1 MRRMGIEGRFLLS
14 IHDEVRFMIKEEHVA
29 KAALA
34 LQISNLWTRC
44 MFASKVG
51 MNDLPLVG
59 VCVQLFFDIH
69 HSLLHYLFSLQNAAF
84 FSAVDIDHVMRKEV
98 DMDCVTPSNTNPI
111 EPGESQTIYQVL
123 DSLKGADG
131 QLPSDIYGHELQ
143 SILDCKQ
150 ILEKNSNITPHHND
164 PTDQAESSMVIANSS
179 MRRVFI
185 KAQMCKSQAEVR
197 RMLASPSNAQY
208 GSRSQKRG
216 AGTASRVTRART

>member
-14 IHDEVRFMIKEEHVA
+14 IHDEVRLMVKEEHVA

-59 VCVQLFFDIH
+59 LELFFDIH
-69 HSLLHYLFSLQNAAF
+69 HSLLYYHFPLQNAAF
-84 FSAVDIDHVMRKEV
+84 FSAVDLDHVMRKEV

-111 EPGESQTIYQVL
+111 KPGESQTIYQVL

-150 ILEKNSNITPHHND
+150 ILETKSRNMEGQANIN
-164 PTDQAESSMVIANSS
+164 QAGSSIAVASSSMH
-179 MRRVFI
+179 RVFI

-197 RMLASPSNAQY
+197 KMLAPPSNAQY

-216 AGTASRVTRART
+216 VGTASRFTRAPSDS